1 MREHGA
7 QPMCDQRASAV
18 AVGAPAALRLNVT
31 SDPANLAS
39 VRRACEAYC
48 VCCGLSSAAAADV
61 GLCVNEAMANVT
73 RHAYAGAEDKPVE
86 VTGWCDA
93 GGVHVAI
100 RDWGSGELPEPR
112 EKRDPLT
119 PGGLG
124 LVCLRRLMDDIVY
137 TPQADGMLLTMTKRK
152 H

>member
-1 MREHGA
+1 MVER
-7 QPMCDQRASAV
+7 V
-18 AVGAPAALRLNVT
+18 AHLTTDDPPAATARLRLNVT
-31 SDPANLAS
+31 SDPANLAA
-39 VRRACEAYC
+39 VRHACEAFC
-48 VCCGLSSAAAADV
+48 LRCGLDAAATGDV

-73 RHAYAGAEDKPVE
+73 RHAYAGAPDKPVE

-112 EKRDPLT
+112 EKRDLLT

-124 LVCLRRLMDDIVY
+124 MICLRKLMDDIVY
-137 TPQADGMLLTMTKRK
+137 TPQPDGMLVTMTKCKR
-152 H
+152 